1 MNGKKNKEIVKYRT
15 NLNKNKTNYSI
26 ILYVFY
32 EKLNII
38 IKYSNSNSDEIYE
51 FANLYSFRQL
61 QIIHNYFKNF
71 VNLDQICR
79 ELDKLLKQNELTIE
93 ERNGKLI
100 LKIIILINNET
111 NSLSFN
117 LLQSN
122 NSDSLS
128 FKNNQYKNSQ
138 IDYKKGKKNMS
149 LSVLRNPKEKKFYNS
164 HDYKEKGSAIDE
176 DLSQNNLSGR
186 ATDDNINAYDKLSIN
201 INRLMERISKVENMS
216 DEDDEKIITIE
227 DQLSKYEKSNIE
239 NLENI
244 NISEQQ
250 IKSQSK
256 NKSKKSS
263 NNEENNKIK
272 VPSVNIKCI
281 SGSQNSQ
288 SFKRK
293 SNDNNENINF
303 NSIKKEDSIK
313 NSSRRTYSKASS
325 VEMNNAKNKRRKKYI
340 YFFKEIEG
348 YDEEEKIYLLQIKNN
363 RLNEKPKTRF
373 KKKEIKETIEKK
385 IEENKKPDD
394 DKDNDEAK
402 MSEDIE
408 FSVQSVSSKDSKT
421 GLPMVKRENLK
432 QYINSRIFFTKKE
445 LKMVKKRITKG
456 DKHLQ
461 LYLDLLYR
469 ASMDGDFE
477 DSIISFSEGVY
488 PQLVLFYT
496 EDGARFG
503 AYVEKEKHESL
514 FGRISYKEV
523 PGTSFLLS
531 LNSLK
536 IYDILEGELA
546 TDNRE
551 ERICFGRSFL
561 FNENGSNW
569 FLYHAR
575 NQFLDIKCMIGDKR
589 SNFGD
594 INTDEIVGKKKEYYL
609 KDVEIFKVTV
619 EREKH
624 DDKKDKQKEKIVKSK
639 GNVRHSTRPSSSMK
653 MRKARL
659 EDEDEDE

>member
-1 MNGKKNKEIVKYRT
+1 MNGKKNKEIIKYRT
-15 NLNKNKTNYSI
+15 NLNKNKINYSI
-26 ILYVFY
+26 IIYVFY

-71 VNLDQICR
+71 VNLEQICR

-93 ERNGKLI
+93 KKNGKLI
-100 LKIIILINNET
+100 LKIIVLINNET

-122 NSDSLS
+122 TNDYLS
-128 FKNNQYKNSQ
+128 YKNNHYKSNQ
-138 IDYKKGKKNMS
+138 TEHKKGKKNIS
-149 LSVLRNPKEKKFYNS
+149 LSVVKNPKEKKYYNS
-164 HDYKEKGSAIDE
+164 HDLKEKESVVE
-176 DLSQNNLSGR
+176 QMSQNNISRR
-186 ATDDNINAYDKLSIN
+186 ATDDNININAYDKVSIN
-201 INRLMERISKVENMS
+201 INRLMERISKLEHMS
-216 DEDDEKIITIE
+216 DEDEENIITIE
-227 DQLSKYEKSNIE
+227 DQLSKYEKSH
-239 NLENI
+239 LEDN
-244 NISEQQ
+244 
-250 IKSQSK
+250 
-256 NKSKKSS
+256 NKSEIQSNKSS
-263 NNEENNKIK
+263 DNEEKNKIK
-272 VPSVNIKCI
+272 VPSVNIKCMNI
-281 SGSQNSQ
+281 NGSPNQ
-288 SFKRK
+288 SFKRN
-293 SNDNNENINF
+293 SNDNDKINF
-303 NSIKKEDSIK
+303 KLNNKENSI
-313 NSSRRTYSKASS
+313 NSSSRKTISKASS
-325 VEMNNAKNKRRKKYI
+325 LEMKNLKNKRRRKYI
-340 YFFKEIEG
+340 YFFKEIEN
-348 YDEEEKIYLLQIKNN
+348 YDEEEKIFLLQLKNSKIK
-363 RLNEKPKTRF
+363 EKTKIRI
-373 KKKEIKETIEKK
+373 KKKEPIENNIEKK
-385 IEENKKPDD
+385 PEDKEAEENK
-394 DKDNDEAK
+394 DKVETK
-402 MSEDIE
+402 ISEEIE
-408 FSVQSVSSKDSKT
+408 FSVQSVASKNSKT

-445 LKMVKKRITKG
+445 LKMVKKRILKG
-456 DKHLQ
+456 NKHLQ

-503 AYVEKEKHESL
+503 AYVEKEKYISM
-514 FGRISYKEV
+514 FGKLSYKEV

-536 IYDILEGELA
+536 IYDILKGEIA

-551 ERICFGRSFL
+551 ERLCFGRTFL

-569 FLYHAR
+569 FLYHPR
-575 NQFLDIKCMIGDKR
+575 NQFLDIKCMIGDKK

-594 INTDEIVGKKKEYYL
+594 IDTDEIVGTKKDYYL

-619 EREKH
+619 EREEH
-624 DDKKDKQKEKIVKSK
+624 DDKKDGHKENEVKSK
-639 GNVRHSTRPSSSMK
+639 GNVRHSKRPSSSMK

-659 EDEDEDE
+659 EDEDE

>member
-1 MNGKKNKEIVKYRT
+1 MNGKKNKEIIKYRT
-15 NLNKNKTNYSI
+15 NLNKNQTNYSI

-51 FANLYSFRQL
+51 FANLYSFQQL

-71 VNLDQICR
+71 VNLEQICR

-128 FKNNQYKNSQ
+128 LKNGKYKNSQ
-138 IDYKKGKKNMS
+138 IDYKNGKKNMS
-149 LSVLRNPKEKKFYNS
+149 LSVLRNPKEKKMYNS

-216 DEDDEKIITIE
+216 DDDDEKIITIE

-239 NLENI
+239 NIENI

-272 VPSVNIKCI
+272 VPSVNIKCM

-303 NSIKKEDSIK
+303 NSIKKENSVN
-313 NSSRRTYSKASS
+313 NSSRRTYSKAGS

-340 YFFKEIEG
+340 YYFKEIEN

-373 KKKEIKETIEKK
+373 KKKEPKETIEKK
-385 IEENKKPDD
+385 IEENQEPNE
-394 DKDNDEAK
+394 DKDKDEAK
-402 MSEDIE
+402 MSDDIE

-432 QYINSRIFFTKKE
+432 QYINSRVFFTKKE
-445 LKMVKKRITKG
+445 LKMIKKRITKG
-456 DKHLQ
+456 NKHLQ

-503 AYVEKEKHESL
+503 AYVEKEKHTSI
-514 FGRISYKEV
+514 FGRVSYKEV
-523 PGTSFLLS
+523 PGTSFLFS

-594 INTDEIVGKKKEYYL
+594 INTDEFIGKKKEYYL

-619 EREKH
+619 EREEH
-624 DDKKDKQKEKIVKSK
+624 DDKKDKNKDKIVKNK

-659 EDEDEDE
+659 EDEDDD